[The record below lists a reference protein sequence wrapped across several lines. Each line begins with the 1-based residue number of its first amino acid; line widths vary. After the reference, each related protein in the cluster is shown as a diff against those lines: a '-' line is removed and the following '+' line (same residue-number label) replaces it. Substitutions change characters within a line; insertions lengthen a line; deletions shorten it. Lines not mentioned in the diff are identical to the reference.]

1 MDVDAI
7 RERVREAVWPLQ
19 GVDSPEYAPRGGY
32 WTNSGE
38 RLPEYYLVYFL
49 LVDLLEFDYVG
60 QHEKVAW
67 GIPVDLNGYVLSIE
81 FRKPGLGI
89 VAYDGDEPE
98 VAATEIVRLIKRG
111 LPEATPYFNWR
122 AEEAAKGSEMN
133 VLNRAPDLYDR
144 FTFLLNL
151 YEEKC
156 TEYEANTEDGSIR
169 WGGGNTVDD
178 KGANGREWEQAQ
190 WLATSAIES
199 FFSWTEHVFIHLAI
213 LQGRCLTAHQVRN
226 LASGEWKDKFKAAFD
241 LSDNEVKQY
250 YDELEQIRVRTRN
263 FVAHGAFGKDGDAF
277 ELHSTAGAIPVR
289 LVRGNGRREFRFES
303 EDLKPGRHDR
313 ENIELIKDFVS
324 YVRSGA
330 LAPAWV
336 YIDRGGTA
344 NLVEARDGRYREVMV
359 SVEAMQRYADSWE
372 YLADMYM
379 NFDFPE

>member
-7 RERVREAVWPLQ
+7 RERVRKAVWPLQ

-81 FRKPGLGI
+81 FRKRGLGI

-111 LPEATPYFNWR
+111 LPEATPYFDWR

-156 TEYEANTEDGSIR
+156 TEYEANKEDGSIR

-213 LQGRCLTAHQVRN
+213 LQGRCLTADQVRN

-277 ELHSTAGAIPVR
+277 QLHSTAGAIPVR

-344 NLVEARDGRYREVMV
+344 NLVEARDGGYREVMV
-359 SVEAMQRYADSWE
+359 SVEAMQRYADGWE